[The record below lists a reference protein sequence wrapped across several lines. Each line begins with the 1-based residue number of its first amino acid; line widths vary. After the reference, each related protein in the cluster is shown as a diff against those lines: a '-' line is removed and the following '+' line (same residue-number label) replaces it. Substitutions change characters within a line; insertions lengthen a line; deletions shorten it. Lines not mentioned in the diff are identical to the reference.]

1 VDNPRLTLTVNEA
14 AKMLGISRG
23 LAYQMVKM
31 GKIPSVRF
39 GKRVLVPRSVLEK
52 LLAESNPLNPTQ
64 RTNNP
69 KREHPTLGITVGP
82 EM

>member
-1 VDNPRLTLTVNEA
+1 MDDPRLTLTVNEA

-39 GKRVLVPRSVLEK
+39 GKRILVPRSALEK
-52 LLAESNPLNPTQ
+52 LLAESKPLNLTAAS
-64 RTNNP
+64 
-69 KREHPTLGITVGP
+69 K
-82 EM
+82 

>member
-1 VDNPRLTLTVNEA
+1 MDDPRLTLTVNEA

-39 GKRVLVPRSVLEK
+39 GKRVLVPRSALEK
-52 LLAESNPLNPTQ
+52 LLAESKPLNLTAAS
-64 RTNNP
+64 
-69 KREHPTLGITVGP
+69 K
-82 EM
+82 

>member
-1 VDNPRLTLTVNEA
+1 MDDPRLTLTVSEA

-39 GKRVLVPRSVLEK
+39 GKRVLVPRSALEK
-52 LLAESNPLNPTQ
+52 LLAESKPLNLTA
-64 RTNNP
+64 TS
-69 KREHPTLGITVGP
+69 K
-82 EM
+82 

>member
-14 AKMLGISRG
+14 ANMLGISRG

-39 GKRVLVPRSVLEK
+39 GKRVLVPRSALEK
-52 LLAESNPLNPTQ
+52 LLAESKPLNLTAAS
-64 RTNNP
+64 
-69 KREHPTLGITVGP
+69 K
-82 EM
+82 